1 MPTQKTCLT
10 VVQRAA
16 AQTQST
22 AFTGIALLQLYLATP
37 RRQRGEQFVSTAR
50 AAEVA
55 GVSRRTIQSW
65 IDCGDLSAIR
75 IGKRYKVSRD
85 SFREFLQKGIDK

>member
-1 MPTQKTCLT
+1 MSTQKIRLT

-16 AQTQST
+16 VQAQST
-22 AFTGIALLQLYLATP
+22 ALAVGELLNLYLATP
-37 RRQRGEQFVSTAR
+37 HKQREEQFVSTAR
-50 AAEVA
+50 AAEIA

-75 IGKRYKVSRD
+75 IGKTYRVSLD
-85 SFREFLQKGIDK
+85 SLREFLQEGMDG